1 VCTYVHNVDRCT
13 VRSVPPLPAIRCAKV
28 HPSVS
33 ALATVLIV
41 DDHPAIRRALR
52 AAFERQPGF
61 KVCGEAEDGF
71 DAIVKAKKL
80 YPDLIVLDLRMPVM
94 DGLEAARSLKK
105 IMPNVP
111 LMMLTCYHSSA
122 AEKEAL
128 ASGVTA
134 VFSKPDGMQNLIW
147 KARAVLNPAS

>member
-1 VCTYVHNVDRCT
+1 MA
-13 VRSVPPLPAIRCAKV
+13 S
-28 HPSVS
+28 
-33 ALATVLIV
+33 VLIV

-61 KVCGEAEDGF
+61 TVCGEAEDGF
-71 DAIVKAKKL
+71 DAISQAKRL
-80 YPDLIVLDLRMPVM
+80 LPDLIVLDLRMPVM
-94 DGLEAARSLKK
+94 DGLEAARELKHLF
-105 IMPNVP
+105 PHVP

-122 AEKEAL
+122 AERQAL

-147 KARAVLNPAS
+147 QARAVLLPT

>member
-1 VCTYVHNVDRCT
+1 M
-13 VRSVPPLPAIRCAKV
+13 LPDQRG
-28 HPSVS
+28 H
-33 ALATVLIV
+33 LASVLIV

-52 AAFERQPGF
+52 AAFEGQPGF
-61 KVCGEAEDGF
+61 TVCGEAEDGF
-71 DAIVKAKKL
+71 DAISKAKRFA
-80 YPDLIVLDLRMPVM
+80 PDLIVLDLRMPVM
-94 DGLEAARSLKK
+94 DGLEAARELKK
-105 IMPNVP
+105 LFPQIP

-147 KARAVLNPAS
+147 RARAVLKPS

>member
-1 VCTYVHNVDRCT
+1 
-13 VRSVPPLPAIRCAKV
+13 
-28 HPSVS
+28 
-33 ALATVLIV
+33 LASVLIVV

-61 KVCGEAEDGF
+61 SVCGEAEDGF
-71 DAIVKAKKL
+71 DAIGKAKKL
-80 YPDLIVLDLRMPVM
+80 APGLIILDFRMPVM
-94 DGLEAARSLKK
+94 DGLEAARELKK
-105 IMPNVP
+105 LFPQVP

-147 KARAVLNPAS
+147 QARAVLKPSL

>member
-1 VCTYVHNVDRCT
+1 VTKWALVDCTGI
-13 VRSVPPLPAIRCAKV
+13 SPPCLPGQRDI
-28 HPSVS
+28 
-33 ALATVLIV
+33 LASVLIV

-52 AAFERQPGF
+52 SAFERQPGF
-61 KVCGEAEDGF
+61 TVCGEAEDGF
-71 DAIVKAKKL
+71 DAIGKAKNL
-80 YPDLIVLDLRMPVM
+80 RPDLIVLDLRMPVM
-94 DGLEAARSLKK
+94 DGLEAARELKRLFPQ
-105 IMPNVP
+105 IP

-147 KARAVLNPAS
+147 QARAVLKPS

>member
-1 VCTYVHNVDRCT
+1 MSTD
-13 VRSVPPLPAIRCAKV
+13 A
-28 HPSVS
+28 PSAAVANSHHSCDSSS
-33 ALATVLIV
+33 ARASTLASVLIV

-61 KVCGEAEDGF
+61 RVCGEAEDGF

-80 YPDLIVLDLRMPVM
+80 FPDLIVLDLRMPVM

-105 IMPNVP
+105 IMPDVP

-147 KARAVLNPAS
+147 KARSVLHPAS

>member
-1 VCTYVHNVDRCT
+1 MG
-13 VRSVPPLPAIRCAKV
+13 LPVGYAFQ
-28 HPSVS
+28 VS
-33 ALATVLIV
+33 QQGVLASILIV

-61 KVCGEAEDGF
+61 TVCGEAEDGF
-71 DAIVKAKKL
+71 DAIGKAKKL
-80 YPDLIVLDLRMPVM
+80 APDLIVLDLRMPVM
-94 DGLEAARSLKK
+94 DGLDAARELKRLFPT
-105 IMPNVP
+105 IP

-122 AEKEAL
+122 AEREAL

-147 KARAVLNPAS
+147 QARAVLNPSH

>member
-1 VCTYVHNVDRCT
+1 MDCTGLGCAV
-13 VRSVPPLPAIRCAKV
+13 LPDQRG
-28 HPSVS
+28 H
-33 ALATVLIV
+33 LASVLIV

-52 AAFERQPGF
+52 AAFEGQPGF
-61 KVCGEAEDGF
+61 TVCGEAEDGF
-71 DAIVKAKKL
+71 DAISKAKRFA
-80 YPDLIVLDLRMPVM
+80 PDLIVLDLRMPVM
-94 DGLEAARSLKK
+94 DGLEAARELKK
-105 IMPNVP
+105 LFPQIP

-147 KARAVLNPAS
+147 RARAVLKPS